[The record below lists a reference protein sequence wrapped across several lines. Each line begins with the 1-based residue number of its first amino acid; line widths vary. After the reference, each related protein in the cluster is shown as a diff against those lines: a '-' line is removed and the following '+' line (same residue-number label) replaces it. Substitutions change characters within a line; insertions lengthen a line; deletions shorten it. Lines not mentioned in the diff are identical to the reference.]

1 MLGNRSVIVPLVTT
15 ADKTKANRQ
24 VQDASTW
31 PHDRGELI
39 DDLWALSLEHLPSM
53 TAYDRQAAS
62 KASLAGRNLE
72 PWRDILAVALWL
84 EDQGVKGI
92 WEEMSKLSLA
102 YQGERGD
109 LQVGT
114 LNVVVVKAL
123 RVFLFRAID
132 KDDLYDPYDL
142 YDPSCEAY
150 QNLSRNTFS
159 FKTKDFTKIVKEVAQ
174 KEEANVDYQKL
185 NPSHIGRL
193 LGKMRLPRE
202 RESYAKGWAISY
214 ELLQRLYTS
223 YGMTFTLPKPATSE
237 KSSGNDFRDPSKQGS
252 QGSQGSQNDQSPS
265 PNGKVKAATPEHHT
279 NGEAPEPPE
288 VTEEMWDVM
297 MAEGPPED
305 DDFDIDAFGPG
316 QPFPSN
322 EEPAHWEV
330 DEDGNRHLVGKAG
343 T

>member
-1 MLGNRSVIVPLVTT
+1 
-15 ADKTKANRQ
+15 
-24 VQDASTW
+24 
-31 PHDRGELI
+31 
-39 DDLWALSLEHLPSM
+39 M

-223 YGMTFTLPKPATSE
+223 YGMTFTLPKPAT
-237 KSSGNDFRDPSKQGS
+237 
-252 QGSQGSQNDQSPS
+252 
-265 PNGKVKAATPEHHT
+265 PEHHT